1 MVCQVI
7 TFQYEPNA
15 AFFQPVYAALR
26 KLFAKYGNVL
36 GCMCFVRSVSSAAS
50 SLRLPVV
57 VRNRRTNMV
66 RRPGLLALHA
76 RYVLSPVERRLT
88 EPYCTISAAEYCVQW
103 AGRVLIQDP
112 AHVSAA
118 PAVGSARSCTRRRSR
133 ETGRQIDNH
142 CIKHADRNTAP
153 SCRILTRA
161 AAARVQ
167 GILRVPDACS

>member
-66 RRPGLLALHA
+66 RRPGLLALHSTVCSEPGGA
-76 RYVLSPVERRLT
+76 EVDRAVL
-88 EPYCTISAAEYCVQW
+88 
-103 AGRVLIQDP
+103 
-112 AHVSAA
+112 HHK
-118 PAVGSARSCTRRRSR
+118 RS
-133 ETGRQIDNH
+133 
-142 CIKHADRNTAP
+142 
-153 SCRILTRA
+153 
-161 AAARVQ
+161 
-167 GILRVPDACS
+167 GILRAVGRACLDPRPSARVGCACSRFCEVVHETPESRNGASDRQSLHQARGPGHCSILPDPDPRCRCARSGHPPRA